1 MIQKYVCFHL
11 LLHTNEA
18 ISVIIEKENVHI
30 MTEGDRTMKVQTI
43 KVELAETLKA
53 KPNGAHLDF
62 GTIFTDHM
70 FLMDYKEGE
79 GWYDPRIVPYQSLTL
94 DPAAIIF
101 HYGQTVFEGL
111 KAYITESGEV
121 QLFRPEKN
129 FERLNHS
136 NDRLCIPHIDEQ
148 FALEALK
155 QLVEIEKDWIPTEEG
170 TSLYIRPFIIAT
182 EPYLGVAPSKQ
193 YKLMII
199 LSPVGAYYKEGINP
213 VKIAV
218 ENKYVRAVLGGTGEA
233 KTAGNYAASLMAQ
246 EVVSKDGFAQVLWL
260 DGVEKKYIEEVG
272 SMNVFFKINGEI
284 ITPALNGSILQGVTR
299 DSVIQLLKHW
309 GLPVVERRIAMAE
322 IAEAYES
329 GTLEEAFGTG
339 TAAVISPIGQLTW
352 EEKDLIINDGR
363 TGEISKKLYDTL
375 TGIQYGKV
383 EDPFGW
389 TVKVGSN

>member
-1 MIQKYVCFHL
+1 
-11 LLHTNEA
+11 
-18 ISVIIEKENVHI
+18 
-30 MTEGDRTMKVQTI
+30 MKVQTI
-43 KVELAETLKA
+43 KVELAETLKP
-53 KPNGAHLDF
+53 KPSGELNF

-70 FLMDYKEGE
+70 FMMDYEEGA
-79 GWYDPRIVPYQSLTL
+79 GWIDPRIVPYQSLTL

-111 KAYITESGEV
+111 KAYVTSGGEV

-129 FERLNHS
+129 FARLNHS

-155 QLVEIEKDWIPTEEG
+155 QLIAIEKDWIPTDEG

-182 EPYLGVAPSKQ
+182 EPYLGVAPSKK
-193 YKLMII
+193 YKFMII

-284 ITPALNGSILQGVTR
+284 VTPALNGSILQGVTR

-309 GLPVVERRIAMAE
+309 GLSVVERKISMEE
-322 IAEAYES
+322 IAKAHEDGS
-329 GTLEEAFGTG
+329 LEEAFGTG
-339 TAAVISPIGQLTW
+339 TAAVISPIGQLSW
-352 EEKDLIINDGR
+352 EEKDFIINDSK
-363 TGEISKKLYDTL
+363 TGEIAKKLYDTL
-375 TGIQYGKV
+375 TGIQYGKI
-383 EDPFGW
+383 EDPFNW
-389 TVKVGSN
+389 IVKVD